1 LMDSLELLFSFFTVM
16 TALSMATQG
25 TVEIIKKNICY
36 LNAHKIDPRREARRQ
51 GAVVLLSC
59 TVGTVLAVISGVSIP
74 NISLGDALLPE
85 KYTMPILVGL
95 LASFGGPLF
104 NEVLNILRKHRNDYY
119 FAKQI
124 EREDD
129 SVRR

>member
-1 LMDSLELLFSFFTVM
+1 MMESLELLFAFFTVM

-25 TVEIIKKNICY
+25 TVEIIKKYVCY
-36 LNAHKIDPRREARRQ
+36 LNAHKANPRREARRQ

-59 TVGTVLAVISGVSIP
+59 TVGTLLAVISGVSIP

-85 KYTMPILVGL
+85 KYTMPVLVGL
-95 LASFGGPLF
+95 LAAFGGPLF

-119 FAKQI
+119 FVKQT
-124 EREDD
+124 EREKE
-129 SVRR
+129 